1 LENTE
6 LFADCESRLAT
17 IESEIVHQALA
28 TMHLLE
34 QRGSGF
40 ARMRDRMPNH
50 GLDTPLCA
58 QQDGYFVIT
67 FHSPKGDDER
77 LKLTEGASGII
88 TSAVEAQLSDRQ
100 RKMVSMMFR
109 RDSQASRVCQ
119 RKFKPSAPA
128 IFEDFLLSPAG
139 SKIFLGIRSSST
151 AAPKTGQ
158 NLLLGLP
165 HCAVLCSTLF
175 PVF

>member
-6 LFADCESRLAT
+6 LFADCESRMAA
-17 IESEIVHQALA
+17 IESEIVHQTLA

-34 QRGSGF
+34 QRGGGF

-77 LKLTEGASGII
+77 LKLPEGASGIT

-100 RKMVSMMFR
+100 RKIVSMLLR
-109 RDSQASRVCQ
+109 GDSQASRVCQ
-119 RKFKPSAPA
+119 RKLKRSAPVRP
-128 IFEDFLLSPAG
+128 LNL
-139 SKIFLGIRSSST
+139 RS
-151 AAPKTGQ
+151 
-158 NLLLGLP
+158 
-165 HCAVLCSTLF
+165 
-175 PVF
+175 